1 MHSDTI
7 LHFPSFLLSIYS
19 LNGSNPAQSLIILIH
34 FLTYPWK
41 SQTTIQ
47 DQWVTVKVKSLDGLS
62 DKYKRSAVGVTWL
75 NPGKKKKEK
84 SEILQLNSQCP
95 ISPFIFCFL
104 FFFCIV
110 PDNYLRSHKRMMY
123 KHHCFLILL
132 LVELATL
139 FKCQFTAKI
148 NSFKS
153 IFKPLT
159 LLS

>member
-19 LNGSNPAQSLIILIH
+19 LNGSNAAQSLIILIH
-34 FLTYPWK
+34 FLTYPLK

-84 SEILQLNSQCP
+84 SEILQLSSQCP
-95 ISPFIFCFL
+95 ISPL
-104 FFFCIV
+104 
-110 PDNYLRSHKRMMY
+110 
-123 KHHCFLILL
+123 
-132 LVELATL
+132 
-139 FKCQFTAKI
+139 
-148 NSFKS
+148 
-153 IFKPLT
+153 
-159 LLS
+159 